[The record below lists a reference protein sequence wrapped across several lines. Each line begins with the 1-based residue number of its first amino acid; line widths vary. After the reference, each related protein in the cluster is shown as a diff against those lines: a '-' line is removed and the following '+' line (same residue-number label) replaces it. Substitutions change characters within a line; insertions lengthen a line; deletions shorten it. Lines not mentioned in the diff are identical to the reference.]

1 VSETN
6 VDKHGWII
14 NLDAFA
20 IEFCAREVAVE
31 SCDSVKEENKAKNLR
46 AIHTT
51 LAATDCVVCL
61 AVVLILTTKTC
72 MVLPSSWNN
81 DVLPEEEWRRMNPP

>member
-1 VSETN
+1 MSETN

-31 SCDSVKEENKAKNLR
+31 SCDSVKEE
-46 AIHTT
+46 TT
-51 LAATDCVVCL
+51 LAATDCVVRL

-81 DVLPEEEWRRMNPP
+81 DVLPEEEWRRMNPTA